1 MKHIYTLLSC
11 ALLLAASAV
20 AQNNAL
26 YFDGANNR
34 IGITDAPSLN
44 PSSALTLEA
53 WINAEEWANDIW
65 AGSIISKEDGSPD
78 EGYSLRCGANGRV
91 GFNMSIDGTWNEC
104 NSPEILGLNTWYHIA
119 GVYDGST
126 MKLYLNGGLIST
138 TNVSGSHS
146 VSDGLLNIGEN
157 PTWNSRYFTGIMDE
171 FRIWEVARTEQ
182 EILDFMAV
190 ELVGDEAGLA
200 AYYNFNEGT
209 GNMVADLTG
218 NGNDGT
224 LLNMEE
230 SDWVNGFVPVEQDLG
245 VKGIISP
252 SVIGSGFSDAE
263 TVKVEVKNVSSNPV
277 ASFEV
282 SYQIDGEAEVS
293 EMVNQELAPFETYI
307 HTFTGTENLSGVN
320 VLDITARVSF
330 ADDDNNINDE
340 LEASIE
346 QSLTQILFDEE
357 RHNFGSFG
365 QTHFKPL
372 AMPENLDAYSDII
385 LHVDLFC
392 PTGGCDPWDQAAKV
406 TLIKD
411 NERYELARYITPY
424 GKACG
429 GWSWDLSDFRS
440 LMTGSVTWESFVQVW
455 GSSGWLVDMRLEFI
469 EGTPSWDN
477 VTVHKLWNTDYQVYG
492 DPGISYDLDPYT
504 VSVGA
509 DAEQVKVRMT
519 STGHGQGNT
528 SNAAEFMNQTHH
540 IHIDGE
546 EAYAQDLWRPDCAQ
560 NECSDQFGTWTGSR
574 FGWCPGQDV
583 QPWMQNLSTDE
594 YTPGGDVTIDYV
606 LEEYTNLLNTG
617 YNNNGHT
624 EPFYRIHG
632 YLIEYSGNNVSL
644 DELADNAA
652 LNIYPNPSTGFLT
665 LTVSQGLNINTLEI
679 TDLNG
684 RTVMTVPVNGAVQ
697 YDINLTNLEAGIYLV
712 NAVTAQG
719 TLVSKI
725 VKE

>member
-1 MKHIYTLLSC
+1 MKHIYTFLSC
-11 ALLLAASAV
+11 ALLLATSAV

-65 AGSIISKEDGSPD
+65 AGSIISKEAGNPD

-104 NSPEILGLNTWYHIA
+104 NSPEILGLNTWYHVA

-138 TNVSGSHS
+138 TNVSGTHS

-157 PTWNSRYFTGIMDE
+157 PTWNNRYFTGIMDE

-182 EILDFMAV
+182 EIQDFMAV

-245 VKGIISP
+245 VTGIISP

-277 ASFEV
+277 SSFEV
-282 SYQIDGEAEVS
+282 SYQIDGETEVS

-307 HTFTGTENLSGVN
+307 HTFTGTENLSGVD

-477 VTVHKLWNTDYQVYG
+477 VTVHKLWDTDYQVYG

-504 VSVGA
+504 VSIGA
-509 DAEQVKVRMT
+509 NAEQVKIRMT
-519 STGHGQGNT
+519 TTGHGQGNT
-528 SNAAEFMNQTHH
+528 GNAAEFMNQTHH

-546 EAYAQDLWRPDCAQ
+546 EAYAQDLWRPDCGQ

-632 YLIEYSGNNVSL
+632 YLIEYSGNNISV
-644 DELADNAA
+644 DELADNAE
-652 LNIYPNPSTGFLT
+652 LNIYPNPSTGLFT
-665 LTVSQGLNINTLEI
+665 LTVPQGLNVNTVEI

-684 RTVMTVPVNGAVQ
+684 RVVMTVPVNGAVQ
-697 YDINLTNLEAGIYLV
+697 YDINLTDLEAGIYLL

-719 TLVSKI
+719 TLVSKV